1 LPLRPL
7 LLKTLG
13 SEARLRILLVLARN
27 RGEDLTIYKIAKF
40 SGLDR
45 KIIRKH
51 LAKLVDANLVHMKS
65 YGLVSVYS
73 INSDNGSV
81 QRIID
86 LFNEAR
92 LLAQVPLATMR
103 LYEIQA

>member
-1 LPLRPL
+1 M
-7 LLKTLG
+7 
-13 SEARLRILLVLARN
+13 
-27 RGEDLTIYKIAKF
+27 TIYKIAKF

-51 LAKLVDANLVHMKS
+51 LGKLVEADLVHMKS
-65 YGLVSVYS
+65 YGLISVYS
-73 INSDNGSV
+73 INSDSGPV

-103 LYEIQA
+103 VYEIQA

>member
-27 RGEDLTIYKIAKF
+27 RSEDLTIYKIAKF

-45 KIIRKH
+45 KVIRKH
-51 LAKLVDANLVHMKS
+51 LEKLITANLVHMKS
-65 YGLVSVYS
+65 YGPVYVYG
-73 INSDNGSV
+73 INGDSAPV
-81 QRIID
+81 QRVID

-92 LLAQVPLATMR
+92 LLAQVPVQLHWYDIRA
-103 LYEIQA
+103 

>member
-1 LPLRPL
+1 M
-7 LLKTLG
+7 
-13 SEARLRILLVLARN
+13 VLARN

-45 KIIRKH
+45 KVIRKH
-51 LAKLVDANLVHMKS
+51 LGALVSANLVHMKS
-65 YGLVSVYS
+65 YGPISMYS
-73 INSDNGSV
+73 INSDNGPV

-92 LLAQVPLATMR
+92 LLAQVP
-103 LYEIQA
+103 IQLHWYDIRA

>member
-1 LPLRPL
+1 M

-27 RGEDLTIYKIAKF
+27 RDEDLTIYKIAKF

-51 LAKLVDANLVHMKS
+51 LNTLASANLIHIKN
-65 YGLVSVYS
+65 YGPISMYT

-92 LLAQVPLATMR
+92 LLAQVPLELHWYDIRA
-103 LYEIQA
+103 

>member
-1 LPLRPL
+1 MPLRPL

-45 KIIRKH
+45 KVIRKH
-51 LAKLVDANLVHMKS
+51 LGKLVAASLVHMKS
-65 YGLVSVYS
+65 YGPIYVYS
-73 INSDNGSV
+73 INSDSGPV
-81 QRIID
+81 QRVID

-92 LLAQVPLATMR
+92 LLAQVPVQLHWFDIRA
-103 LYEIQA
+103 

>member
-1 LPLRPL
+1 MPLRPI

-45 KIIRKH
+45 KVIRKH
-51 LAKLVDANLVHMKS
+51 LGKLVAANLVHMKS
-65 YGLVSVYS
+65 YGPISVYG
-73 INSDNGSV
+73 INGDSGPV
-81 QRIID
+81 QRVID

-92 LLAQVPLATMR
+92 LLAQTPMATLHWYDIR
-103 LYEIQA
+103 A

>member
-1 LPLRPL
+1 MPLKPL

-51 LAKLVDANLVHMKS
+51 LGKLVEANLVHMKA
-65 YGLVSVYS
+65 YGPISVYG
-73 INSDNGSV
+73 INGESGPV

-92 LLAQVPLATMR
+92 LLAQVPLATMH

>member
-1 LPLRPL
+1 M
-7 LLKTLG
+7 
-13 SEARLRILLVLARN
+13 RILLVLARN

-51 LAKLVDANLVHMKS
+51 LSTLVSTNLVHIKN
-65 YGLVSVYS
+65 YGPISMYS
-73 INSDNGSV
+73 INSDNGPV

-92 LLAQVPLATMR
+92 LLAQVPIELHWYDIRA
-103 LYEIQA
+103 

>member
-1 LPLRPL
+1 MPIRPV

-27 RGEDLTIYKIAKF
+27 RGEDLSIYKIAKF

-45 KIIRKH
+45 KVIRKH
-51 LAKLVDANLVHMKS
+51 LGKLIDANLVHMKN
-65 YGLVSVYS
+65 YGPIAVYS
-73 INSDNGSV
+73 ISSDNAHV

-92 LLAQVPLATMR
+92 LLAQVPVQLHWYDIRA
-103 LYEIQA
+103 

>member
-1 LPLRPL
+1 VRPQ

-45 KIIRKH
+45 KVIRKH
-51 LAKLVDANLVHMKS
+51 LSQLIATNLVHMKN
-65 YGLVSVYS
+65 YGPICVYT
-73 INSDNGSV
+73 INSDNAPV

-92 LLAQVPLATMR
+92 LLAQVPVQLHWYDIRA
-103 LYEIQA
+103 